1 MPSFEEIAEAYQ
13 PMISSILR
21 KTFIYKDH
29 ETFRQV
35 AMIALWKAS
44 MNYEESKGSFAGYA
58 YRCMYGSVL
67 DELKKSF
74 KDVPMEDSYFI
85 SIEAEAVSEQIKL
98 VINSLPLP
106 YQQVLY
112 LSYFHGLTAEEIAT
126 AIGLS
131 TAGVKKRKKKA
142 LAQLRELYFNH
153 S

>member
-1 MPSFEEIAEAYQ
+1 MPSFEDIAEAYQ

-67 DELKKSF
+67 DELKKSS
-74 KDVPMEDSYFI
+74 KDVPMEDTYFN
-85 SIEAEAVSEQIKL
+85 SIESEALSEQMKL
-98 VINSLPLP
+98 LVDSLPLP

-112 LSYFHGLTAEEIAT
+112 LSYFHGLTAEEIAST
-126 AIGLS
+126 LGLS
-131 TAGVKKRKKKA
+131 CAGIKKRKRKA
-142 LAQLRELYFNH
+142 LAQLREVYFDH